1 MTRDSQSHT
10 HSQPHS
16 LHLVGFW
23 HSFTEILTEKV
34 QNFTPSSMII
44 LAFGE
49 FCCYCNFDYSYPM
62 SMTILAFTAVQWVQV
77 CKWTSYFETQEVS
90 SSGSTPWA
98 RFPDS
103 SDRLI
108 ATTVWNR
115 RGVHLEGEG
124 SAGWQPGPRVTLTD
138 LWSCASTM
146 ETLGLSGLGLK
157 SQAARSPRLPGLIRV
172 RHSHRDWKW
181 NITHL
186 VLAWSTQA
194 IPWAMS
200 LSLALPINKSSLT
213 RQMQFPQRKKGVVTQ
228 IFLVGPSTLWIVCQM
243 SHTVCNTSTQ

>member
-62 SMTILAFTAVQWVQV
+62 SMIILAFTAVQWVQV

-146 ETLGLSGLGLK
+146 ETLGLSGLGLGVPGCQEP
-157 SQAARSPRLPGLIRV
+157 QAARTDQSQTQSQGLEVEHYSPCLGLINSGNPL
-172 RHSHRDWKW
+172 SHV
-181 NITHL
+181 I
-186 VLAWSTQA
+186 
-194 IPWAMS
+194 
-200 LSLALPINKSSLT
+200 
-213 RQMQFPQRKKGVVTQ
+213 VTGIANQ
-228 IFLVGPSTLWIVCQM
+228 
-243 SHTVCNTSTQ
+243 